1 MTVGETVLLIGLLV
15 NALAILISSR
25 KVAVVIADVKKIEEA
40 TNSMKDELVEATK
53 SAALLQGKEI
63 ARQEIDAEIKQLG
76 VGEQAMKLYVLDNNG
91 AMIFEFIDMNG
102 GERLLAASQEAKIK
116 VTALVEV
123 ALKFLQLKEE

>member
-123 ALKFLQLKEE
+123 ALKFLQLKEK

>member
-91 AMIFEFIDMNG
+91 AMVFEFIDMNG

>member
-91 AMIFEFIDMNG
+91 AMVFEFIDMNG

-123 ALKFLQLKEE
+123 ALKFLQLKEK